1 MMKGIW
7 IRSQDGTTLT
17 LCKTVKAWESG
28 RIVNNYGKDYVHLG
42 DYGTKERAKEVMAII
57 ANFIQNKTKD
67 DEVFQMPLN

>member
-28 RIVNNYGKDYVHLG
+28 RISK
-42 DYGTKERAKEVMAII
+42 
-57 ANFIQNKTKD
+57 
-67 DEVFQMPLN
+67 